1 MPSRLK
7 VINLYGAPGV
17 GKSTVRAGLF
27 WLMKSLHLNVE
38 EISEHAKELVHSGQT
53 WQFQDAQLSILAAQH
68 HRQLLVARAGYE
80 YAVTDSPLAL
90 CLFYAPEGY
99 LHSLSALVEDT
110 NSRYENHNF
119 LLTRFSDDSAVYD
132 PRGRTQ
138 SLQEA
143 VQAERRLREFLT
155 ERNIAFHE
163 MPVVLT
169 TPWRIVRRVVP
180 SVQPPPPPAG
190 L

>member
-7 VINLYGAPGV
+7 VINLYGAPGA
-17 GKSTVRAGLF
+17 GKSTVRAGVF
-27 WLMKSLHLNVE
+27 WLMKSLHLDVE

-68 HRQLLVARAGYE
+68 HRQLLVARSGYE

-90 CLFYAPEGY
+90 CSFYAPEGY
-99 LHSLSALVEDT
+99 LKSFDAVIEET
-110 NSRYENHNF
+110 NSHYDNHNF
-119 LLTRFSDDSAVYD
+119 LLTRYASADAPYD

-138 SLQEA
+138 TRDEA
-143 VQAERRLREFLT
+143 VQAELRLRSFLH
-155 ERNIAFHE
+155 ERNIVFTE
-163 MPVVLT
+163 VPVSLQS
-169 TPWRIVRRVVP
+169 PWHIVRQVAP
-180 SVQPPPPPAG
+180 SLALPGPPG